1 MRFLAKHIVMA
12 AAISVA
18 FFSPAIAADSH
29 DGAEK
34 SASNPGVPVGQRISV
49 EGRRA
54 ISPEIATGP
63 DGSINVIWLDKG
75 LTADRPAPKPRNPGE
90 HSHLSSTDLY
100 FTRSEDS
107 GRNWREPVRVNREP
121 GSVWGFAVSKPRIRV
136 GESGTIHI
144 FFPANDR
151 SPVTGLAVIAAHY
164 TRSTDG
170 GKIFETSRKINS
182 PAPNDQSEMLR
193 DGIGASHS
201 FGTMGQA
208 PDGSILALWLDARDM
223 KGPQDGA
230 LVYAAMS
237 HDDGENFSEE
247 YLVLKGDACPCCQM
261 TAAFSED
268 SVLLGYRHIYADGR
282 DSAVARSENGGRTF
296 EARARL
302 PFKPWAIDACP
313 LKPTALAVD
322 GVHVYAAAYTGG
334 EEPGG
339 IYFSRS
345 TDGGKSFTGRMQ
357 IHGDAV
363 LADAPQLTV
372 APDGTVQ
379 LVWHAKTGGPRRLF
393 YSESDNAGQTFS
405 APKEL
410 PTPDGS
416 SAYPATAVA
425 RDGRQFVVWQQ
436 EDEEIFVTHT
446 PFNGGKASL

>member
-1 MRFLAKHIVMA
+1 MRFSMKHLVITVAISATFCGPAMA
-12 AAISVA
+12 AETEEGAA
-18 FFSPAIAADSH
+18 KLIAS
-29 DGAEK
+29 
-34 SASNPGVPVGQRISV
+34 PGVTVGQRISV

-75 LTADRPAPKPRNPGE
+75 LSADRPAPKPRKPGE

-100 FTRSEDS
+100 FTRSVDG
-107 GRNWREPVRVNREP
+107 GRDWTEPVRVNREP
-121 GSVWGFAVSKPRIRV
+121 GSVWGFAVSKPRIKV

-151 SPVTGLAVIAAHY
+151 SPITGLAVIAAHY

-170 GKIFETSRKINS
+170 GKTFEVSHKINS

-208 PDGSILALWLDARDM
+208 PDGSILAFWLDARDM
-223 KGPQDGA
+223 TGPQDGA
-230 LVYAAMS
+230 LVYASVS
-237 HDDGENFSEE
+237 HDDGESFSEE
-247 YLVLKGDACPCCQM
+247 FLVMKGDACPCCQM
-261 TAAFSED
+261 TTAFGED
-268 SVLLGYRHIYADGR
+268 SVLLGYRHIYPDAR
-282 DSAVARSENGGRTF
+282 DSAVAQSKNGGRSF
-296 EARARL
+296 ETHARL
-302 PFKPWAIDACP
+302 PFKPWDIDACP

-322 GVHVYAAAYTGG
+322 GDLVYAAAYTAG

-345 TDGGKSFTGRMQ
+345 GDGGNNFTGRMQ
-357 IHGDAV
+357 IHSDAI

-372 APDGTVQ
+372 APDGAVQ
-379 LVWHAKTGGPRRLF
+379 LVWHAKTDGPRRLF
-393 YSESDNAGQTFS
+393 FSQSADAGQTFS
-405 APKEL
+405 RPQEL
-410 PTPDGS
+410 PTPVGS

-425 RDGRQFVVWQQ
+425 SDGRQFVVWQQ
-436 EDEEIFVTHT
+436 EGEQIYIARIPLV
-446 PFNGGKASL
+446 GSLASL